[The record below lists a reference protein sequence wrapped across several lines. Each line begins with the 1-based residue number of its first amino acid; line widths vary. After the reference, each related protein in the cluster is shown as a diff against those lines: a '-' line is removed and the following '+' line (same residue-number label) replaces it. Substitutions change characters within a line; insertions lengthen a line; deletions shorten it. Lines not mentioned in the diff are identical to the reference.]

1 MLSPGVSSHV
11 PLDELGVLQ
20 NPLNEQSRRKV
31 VLSTR
36 NVHWVLETKK
46 LVGKT
51 PGWWKAL
58 DFQSRI
64 GGSCPIEE
72 RFKPVQQCQSRTT
85 CLDRQMKSFP
95 STL

>member
-51 PGWWKAL
+51 PG
-58 DFQSRI
+58 
-64 GGSCPIEE
+64 
-72 RFKPVQQCQSRTT
+72 
-85 CLDRQMKSFP
+85 
-95 STL
+95 